1 MIEPESGAPPR
12 PVREHLAGVSLVLG
26 HRRRN
31 SLPFTMSS
39 GSPSPQLRAATRRAR
54 RAARRESWREYANG
68 ALWVLPTVAAVLAV
82 VAGYVISRIDVR
94 PGSFLSR
101 LAFQGT
107 ADDARNL
114 LIAVTST
121 VVTVIALVLGLT
133 VVALQ
138 LSSTQFSPRLLR
150 NFLRDRATQ
159 VVLSVFIATFVYSAA
174 GLFTVGLESGIRTQ
188 SYPRLAVSGSIVLL
202 FASLGMVVYF
212 ADHLVHSIQLDAI
225 NRRIEQHTLRGIAR
239 RHPYPVEKSAP
250 RAPAWAVT
258 LTAHRSGYV
267 QMVHPEMLLPA
278 AADAGVTI
286 CLRPRVGQHV
296 VAGTTIGW
304 VWAPTAE
311 DPRPAATAFGDA
323 IDACVRIGFERTLE
337 QDVAFGI
344 RQHIDISLKALSP
357 AVNDPYTAVQ
367 VVDHLTTVCCDLVV
381 RPLGAE
387 ILTDASGRGRV
398 IVPGNTFADYLL
410 FICSRVTR
418 YGGGDITVM
427 MALLRLVR
435 SCVEVVGG
443 NADRLA
449 TLDRAAA
456 DLLADAERTLLRPAD
471 LASYR
476 DAVQH
481 LRTKIDRT
489 AA

>member
-1 MIEPESGAPPR
+1 M
-12 PVREHLAGVSLVLG
+12 
-26 HRRRN
+26 
-31 SLPFTMSS
+31 
-39 GSPSPQLRAATRRAR
+39 RRAR
-54 RAARRESWREYANG
+54 RAVRRESWREYANG

-82 VAGYVISRIDVR
+82 VAGYVISHIDVR
-94 PGSFLSR
+94 PGTFLGR

-159 VVLSVFIATFVYSAA
+159 IVLSVFIATFVYSAA
-174 GLFTVGLESGIRTQ
+174 GLFTVGLESGIRTE

-225 NRRIEQHTLRGIAR
+225 NRRIEQNTLRAIVR
-239 RHPYPVEKSAP
+239 QPLHPVEESAP
-250 RAPAWAVT
+250 RAPSWAVS
-258 LTAHRSGYV
+258 LAARRSGYV
-267 QMVHPEMLLPA
+267 QMVHPEMLLPL

-286 CLRPRVGQHV
+286 CLRPRVGQHM

-304 VWAPTAE
+304 VWAAAAE
-311 DPRPAATAFGDA
+311 NPRPDATAFGDA
-323 IDACVRIGFERTLE
+323 VDAGVRIGFERTLE

-344 RQHIDISLKALSP
+344 RQQIDIALKALSP

-367 VVDHLTTVCCDLVV
+367 VVDHLTTVCCELVV

-387 ILTDASGRGRV
+387 ILTNPAGRGRV
-398 IVPGNTFADYLL
+398 IVPGNTFADYLV
-410 FICSRVTR
+410 FIYSRLAR

-427 MALLRLVR
+427 MALLRLVG
-435 SCVEVVGG
+435 SCAEVVGG

-449 TLDRAAA
+449 TLDRAAT
-456 DLLADAERTLLRPAD
+456 DLLVDAERTLPSPAD
-471 LASYR
+471 LARYR
-476 DAVQH
+476 DAVEH
-481 LRTKIDRT
+481 LRTKISRL
-489 AA
+489 AG

>member
-1 MIEPESGAPPR
+1 M
-12 PVREHLAGVSLVLG
+12 
-26 HRRRN
+26 
-31 SLPFTMSS
+31 
-39 GSPSPQLRAATRRAR
+39 
-54 RAARRESWREYANG
+54 RREALREYAGG
-68 ALWVLPTVAAVLAV
+68 ALWVLPSVAAALALV
-82 VAGYVISRIDVR
+82 VGYGISHITVQ

-114 LIAVTST
+114 LVAVTST

-150 NFLRDRATQ
+150 NFLRDRPTQ

-174 GLFTVGLESGIRTQ
+174 GLFTVGLEAGIRTE
-188 SYPRLAVSGSIVLL
+188 SYPRLAVSGSILLL
-202 FASLGMVVYF
+202 FASLGMVVYY

-225 NRRIEQHTLRGIAR
+225 NLRIEKHTRRAVAR
-239 RHPYPVEKSAP
+239 LHPTSIGQPAP
-250 RAPAWAVT
+250 RAPSWAVT
-258 LTAHRSGYV
+258 LTSRRNGYV
-267 QMVHPEMLLPA
+267 QMVHPEMLLPL

-286 CLRPRVGQHV
+286 CLRPRVGQHI
-296 VAGTTIGW
+296 VAHTTIGW
-304 VWAPTAE
+304 VWAPTADE
-311 DPRPAATAFGDA
+311 PRPLAAPFEDA
-323 IDACVRIGFERTLE
+323 VDADVRVGFERTLE

-344 RQHIDISLKALSP
+344 RQQVDVATKALSP

-367 VVDHLTTVCCDLVV
+367 AVDHLTTVCCDLVV

-387 ILTDASGRGRV
+387 ILTGPSGRGRV
-398 IVPGNTFADYLL
+398 IIPGNTFADYLV
-410 FICSRVTR
+410 FILNLLAR

-435 SCVEVVGG
+435 SCVDVVG
-443 NADRLA
+443 ADANRLA

-456 DLLADAERTLLRPAD
+456 DLLDDAGRTLLRPGD
-471 LASYR
+471 LADFR
-476 DAVQH
+476 DAVEQV
-481 LRTKIDRT
+481 RGKIARPRG
-489 AA
+489 